1 MAIIKNGFT
10 RGTIGNSTYSEHNG
24 RQVVKGLS
32 NKKKYK
38 KTVAT
43 IDCSTVFGKASNL
56 ACYFRESLGDTYTNF
71 HDGGMSSRLTGVV
84 TDCLRPALDETNLNF
99 NFQQESFKRLI
110 GFEFNIKSPLENQY
124 HVQPT
129 VDYTI
134 NNRVH
139 IQVPEMKTLKDLIFP
154 KMIWK
159 CKIVLTCALFDLEYG
174 YYKNAESVSFNVE
187 KAGEKVIFPVQYATF
202 TTQPGCLCIIG
213 ISLKFYKESFLGDTY
228 INNKLF
234 NPCAILSTKITPGIV
249 NKSVTETWD
258 QMQFKV
264 GRQSMSPSPPPVQ
277 LLLGSPNYTAI

>member
-10 RGTIGNSTYSEHNG
+10 RGRIAHLTYSEHNG
-24 RQVVKGLS
+24 VQVVKERS
-32 NKKKYK
+32 KKETYK

-56 ACYFRESLGDTYTNF
+56 ARYFRESLGDTYTNF
-71 HDGGMSSRLTGVV
+71 HDSGMSSRLTGIV
-84 TDCLRPALDETNLNF
+84 TDCIRPALDETNLNF

-129 VDYTI
+129 VDYTL

-139 IQVPEMKTLKDLIFP
+139 IQLPEMKTLKDIIFP
-154 KMIWK
+154 KEVWK
-159 CKIVLTCALFDLEYG
+159 CTIVLTCALFDLENG
-174 YYKNAESVSFNVE
+174 YYKDAESVSFNVE
-187 KAGEKVIFPVQYATF
+187 KTGEKVIFPVQYATF

-213 ISLKFYKESFLGDTY
+213 ISLKFYKESFLGAVY

-234 NPCAILSTKITPGIV
+234 NPCAILSTKIIPGIIIE
-249 NKSVTETWD
+249 SVTQTWE
-258 QMQFKV
+258 QMQFKA
-264 GRQSMSPSPPPVQ
+264 GRQLTPSPPPTVQ